1 MSVTVKSHSQLNPE
15 ADSQT
20 REQLFEQ
27 FAPMARRLA
36 GRYHSPHEPLEDL
49 VQVAYVGL
57 LGAIDRFDPERGI
70 QFRSFAIPTIIGELK
85 RHFRNTGWA
94 AHVPRGAQELALR
107 VDRAAH
113 EIRDRT
119 GRTPGPAELARY
131 MDIALEDVLI
141 GLDAGTAHFST
152 SLDAPPASSGAE
164 EPQALGEMFGTD
176 DDGYGLVEAKL
187 TLEATIPR
195 LPHLERVALSL
206 RMHHGL
212 KQTEIAERM
221 GCSQM
226 QVSRLLR
233 SAAAH
238 ARELTDPQLGERAP
252 AGSRRERSGR
262 RRAAHR
268 TSTRSRPRQ
277 PTATSP

>member
-1 MSVTVKSHSQLNPE
+1 MSVTVKGRSSIDPDRQ
-15 ADSQT
+15 S
-20 REQLFEQ
+20 REELFEQ

-57 LGAIDRFDPERGI
+57 LGAIDRFDPDRGI

-119 GRTPGPAELARY
+119 GRTPGPAELAQY
-131 MDIALEDVLI
+131 LDVDLEDVLT

-152 SLDAPPASSGAE
+152 SLDAPPAGSGAE
-164 EPQALGEMFGTD
+164 EPQPLGDMFGSN
-176 DDGYGLVEAKL
+176 DDGYALVDAKL
-187 TLEATIPR
+187 SLAAALPQ
-195 LPHLERVALSL
+195 LPHPERVALSL
-206 RMHHGL
+206 RMGDEL
-212 KQTEIAERM
+212 KQTEIAARM

-233 SAAAH
+233 SAAKH
-238 ARELTDPQLGERAP
+238 ARELSDPPVIERAP
-252 AGSRRERSGR
+252 A
-262 RRAAHR
+262 AA
-268 TSTRSRPRQ
+268 
-277 PTATSP
+277 